1 MAQQT
6 AVTVRFALLAQ
17 VSDIRFMELNK
28 DFWNNRYAENLTGW
42 DVGYPSTPLKEFI
55 DTLTDKSICILIP
68 GCGNA
73 YEAEYLHQQGF
84 KNVFVIDL
92 APLALE
98 GFAKRVPEFPKENLI
113 LGNFFEHQSEYD
125 LILEQTFFCALNP
138 DLRKEYVRKMSNL
151 LAPNGKLAGVM
162 FNHPLTEK
170 GPPFGG
176 SAEEYRGYFEPYFK
190 VESMAPCKNSIKP
203 RMGNELWVEIVKR

>member
-1 MAQQT
+1 
-6 AVTVRFALLAQ
+6 
-17 VSDIRFMELNK
+17 MELDK
-28 DFWNNRYAENLTGW
+28 DFWNDRYVGNQIGW
-42 DVGYPSTPLKEFI
+42 DLGTPSTPLKEFI
-55 DTLTDKSICILIP
+55 DTLTDKSIRILIP

-92 APLALE
+92 APLALA
-98 GFAKRVPEFPKENLI
+98 GFSKRVPEFPKDHLI
-113 LGNFFEHQSEYD
+113 LGDFFEHQSEYD

-138 DLRKEYVRKMSNL
+138 ELRAAYAKKMNEL

-162 FNHPLTEK
+162 FCFPLTEA

-176 SAEEYRGYFEPYFK
+176 STKEYTGYFNDLFEIK
-190 VESMAPCKNSIKP
+190 SMKPCLNSVQP
-203 RMGNELWVEIVKR
+203 RLGQELWVELIKR